1 MSKKGL
7 IVTGY
12 HGSMVDFSDLDSSR
26 IKLEDIAMRLSR
38 IKRFNGGTAI
48 SFSVAQHSLA
58 MAKLVAMRGASPVI
72 QQLALMHD
80 MTEAFMG
87 DMVRPL
93 KKKFPT
99 FSKMETALFEIIC
112 RELNVPNDF
121 STDYWA
127 VISQSDRYMQ
137 VAEWY
142 ILNHRK
148 FIDHA
153 GAWAEEYPSLVFE
166 GDNLIVNPQAELSIT
181 TYMPYQNLRVERT
194 FITEWDRLTRLAG
207 VYREQKAKQD
217 VQSE

>member
-1 MSKKGL
+1 MSKKSL

-12 HGSMVDFSDLDSSR
+12 HGSVIDFTDLGNSR

-58 MAKLVAMRGASPVI
+58 MAHLLAMRGAGPVI

-99 FSKMETALFEIIC
+99 FSKMETALFEIVC

-121 STDYWA
+121 SSEYWA
-127 VISQSDRYMQ
+127 AISQTDRYMQ

-153 GAWAEEYPSLVFE
+153 GAWADEYPSLVFE
-166 GDNLIVNPQAELSIT
+166 GDNLVVNPQAELSIT
-181 TYMPYQNLRVERT
+181 TYMLYQDITAERA

-207 VYREQKAKQD
+207 AYREQKAK
-217 VQSE
+217 